1 MNENIFRESLVNA
14 LTKEQA
20 HVSLESALKNLK
32 PVNRTKRPSP
42 EIHSVWESL
51 QHIIIT
57 QEDILQYILDPNW
70 VSPSWPEGHWPDKKD
85 NISNDDWNNSIS
97 KFKSDLQKLVNLVN
111 DKSIDLTSIIP
122 HTKNHTYL
130 REILIVID
138 HNSYHTAQ
146 IIQTRKT
153 LGDWG

>member
-1 MNENIFRESLVNA
+1 MNEKTFKEELIKA

-20 HVSLESALKNLK
+20 HLLLESALKNLK
-32 PVNRTKRPSP
+32 PENRNVQPSSG
-42 EIHSVWESL
+42 IHSVWEQL
-51 QHIIIT
+51 EHIRIT

-70 VSPSWPEGHWPDKKD
+70 VSPSWPDGYWPVKKD
-85 NISNDDWNNSIS
+85 NITDAEWNNSVL
-97 KFKSDLQKLVNLVN
+97 KFNNDLQKLIEIVK
-111 DKSIDLTSIIP
+111 DETIDLASIIP

-153 LGDWG
+153 IGDW